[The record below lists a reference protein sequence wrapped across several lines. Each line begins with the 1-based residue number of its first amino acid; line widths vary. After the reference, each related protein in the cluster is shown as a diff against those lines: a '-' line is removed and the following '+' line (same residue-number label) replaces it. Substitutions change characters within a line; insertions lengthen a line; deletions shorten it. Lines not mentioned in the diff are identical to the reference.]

1 MTRRVVQRFVHAFQ
15 DACPVILFFLTSFLI
30 VYRLFGLSYSIL
42 VSVLTVFFK
51 TRYKKRDNTLASYGR
66 LLVIGSCLIVLAYV
80 SSLSLALRILFNLS
94 VPFIL
99 VFTQSSQFNPK
110 GYYSYAMLF
119 VFLELI
125 PPESIEELRMEIA
138 IFCLGVAYLILA
150 IRIYSHFFL
159 KPADPTMTLKKG
171 FLELSQ
177 LLALLPRKERQDEL
191 EQKFAGLLHDFH
203 SLSYH
208 RTFFYRRSKE
218 NRLYDMFSSLIQRFS
233 YLIAD
238 DDWREELDEPQI
250 RLLEQLSDFLKSIA
264 EELDTGI
271 QGNWI
276 GQAKQFLDNM
286 SVREGRVRIFCRSFL
301 HMLILMLGSMTG
313 DRSVVHG
320 VDGQRMK
327 ELAHQV
333 WVRRSTESFEMR
345 FAMRLSMVMT
355 ISCIVGYVLPVVK
368 SYWIPLNA
376 FLLIQPSYEDSS
388 YRMKTR
394 PIGTLIGCFLE
405 FWIQPI
411 LPGLWGEIGFALVM
425 ISLMYCAT
433 PGTWYQPIFSTCYA
447 LTMASMT
454 LDETTA
460 ITLRILYLGAAVVI
474 VFLVNSFFFPMRRET
489 LFKHN
494 MKSLFR
500 LHNDY
505 WELIRRGITGMN
517 NLSIT
522 TEILIYFHTI
532 YEECA
537 TYLKKNPDFPG
548 QKELQKV
555 LIRLWHMFS
564 ELEQIYYLVQTGS
577 IQPEEKG
584 RLLHLIDSIEEDLY
598 PIIRYEKIP
607 KLQEE
612 IKYREP
618 EVGYVLKRYLNHA
631 ESLHQYRDSIPF

>member
-1 MTRRVVQRFVHAFQ
+1 
-15 DACPVILFFLTSFLI
+15 
-30 VYRLFGLSYSIL
+30 
-42 VSVLTVFFK
+42 
-51 TRYKKRDNTLASYGR
+51 
-66 LLVIGSCLIVLAYV
+66 
-80 SSLSLALRILFNLS
+80 
-94 VPFIL
+94 
-99 VFTQSSQFNPK
+99 
-110 GYYSYAMLF
+110 
-119 VFLELI
+119 
-125 PPESIEELRMEIA
+125 
-138 IFCLGVAYLILA
+138 
-150 IRIYSHFFL
+150 
-159 KPADPTMTLKKG
+159 
-171 FLELSQ
+171 
-177 LLALLPRKERQDEL
+177 
-191 EQKFAGLLHDFH
+191 
-203 SLSYH
+203 
-208 RTFFYRRSKE
+208 
-218 NRLYDMFSSLIQRFS
+218 
-233 YLIAD
+233 
-238 DDWREELDEPQI
+238 
-250 RLLEQLSDFLKSIA
+250 
-264 EELDTGI
+264 
-271 QGNWI
+271 
-276 GQAKQFLDNM
+276 
-286 SVREGRVRIFCRSFL
+286 
-301 HMLILMLGSMTG
+301 
-313 DRSVVHG
+313 
-320 VDGQRMK
+320 MK

-460 ITLRILYLGAAVVI
+460 ITLRIIYLGAAVVI

-489 LFKHN
+489 QFKHN

-631 ESLHQYRDSIPF
+631 ESLHQYRDSILF

>member
-1 MTRRVVQRFVHAFQ
+1 MTRRAVQRFVHAFQ

-177 LLALLPRKERQDEL
+177 LLALLARKEQQDEL

-250 RLLEQLSDFLKSIA
+250 RLLEQLSDFLESIA
-264 EELDTGI
+264 KELDTGI

-276 GQAKQFLDNM
+276 GQARRFLDNM
-286 SVREGRVRIFCRSFL
+286 SVKEGRVRIFCRSFL

-368 SYWIPLNA
+368 AYWIPLNA
-376 FLLIQPSYEDSS
+376 FLL
-388 YRMKTR
+388 
-394 PIGTLIGCFLE
+394 
-405 FWIQPI
+405 IQPI

>member
-1 MTRRVVQRFVHAFQ
+1 MTRRAVQRFVHAFQ

-177 LLALLPRKERQDEL
+177 LLALLARKEQQDEL

-250 RLLEQLSDFLKSIA
+250 RLLEQLSDFLESIA
-264 EELDTGI
+264 KELDTGI

-368 SYWIPLNA
+368 AYWIPLNA
-376 FLLIQPSYEDSS
+376 FLL
-388 YRMKTR
+388 
-394 PIGTLIGCFLE
+394 
-405 FWIQPI
+405 IQPI